1 MVTHIVMFKFKNE
14 ASKEDILKIK
24 KALEDLVEKIEPL
37 KSMEVGLNFKESERA
52 MDMVLV
58 STFEDK
64 EGLNIYATH
73 PAHLEVVKVIK
84 ELAEYTKVVD
94 YEK

>member
-1 MVTHIVMFKFKNE
+1 MITHIVMFKFKNE

-37 KSMEVGLNFKESERA
+37 KSMEVGLNFKESDRA